1 VIGGFLN
8 ELRRRN
14 VFRIVAGYLAV
25 AWVTFEVVQGVES
38 AAGFPAWADSVAL
51 IILVAAFPV
60 VVFVAWTFEL
70 TPEGIKAT
78 RRLNASE
85 ADALPPPRLADFA
98 IMGAIVLFAGL
109 LAWQP
114 ISNTIRTGAPPL
126 ARNDGEVN
134 IVTPAGGESGSVE
147 SQIATAIPNE
157 LSVAVLPF
165 LPFTDDQSDAYF
177 ADGLTEEIL
186 NSLAALPDLRV
197 TSRTSAFQF
206 RGRDLPSIPEIAAS
220 LGVAHVME
228 GSVRRSGE
236 QVRITVQLIRASD
249 DVHLWSQT
257 YDRTMEDVFEIQE
270 DIAENVAAVLNVVLS
285 EDNRRQMRNSGTRNI
300 DAFIAFQQGK
310 SLWDRAHEEED
321 TNRFLEQADA
331 HFARATEL
339 APDFSE
345 AYLLQSDWYGHLLSD
360 GTLADDAE
368 AREQARARHGE
379 LLQLAYDSASD
390 DTRRAIVAVNEILF
404 SEDWTYARQ
413 TLEQAIT
420 SDICAHDNWTQDFAY
435 LYGNM
440 DQRLAYAERLVECD
454 PLNPMIRLF
463 YGNTLIV
470 RGDYEAALD
479 WAADLTERGMDYE
492 AEVIGFDALL
502 GLGRLGDA
510 EAMLQPHWEWE
521 SLRLAARR
529 GGDTAREVLTPFL
542 SEDAV
547 WFNLILLTWIGDTEA
562 ANAVAAEID
571 ARPYGYLDLMTAIDS
586 CRCGAP
592 FDRNAVPGFSRR
604 LAQANFEWPP
614 RGDLGFPRTPL
625 SPAEG
630 TEN

>member
-1 VIGGFLN
+1 MGRFLL
-8 ELRRRN
+8 ELKRRN
-14 VFRIVAGYLAV
+14 VYRFAAGYLAV
-25 AWVTFEVVQGVES
+25 AWVTFEVVQGVEG
-38 AAGFPAWADSVAL
+38 AAGLPVWADSVAL
-51 IILVAAFPV
+51 ILLVAAFPV
-60 VVFVAWTFEL
+60 VLFVAWTFEL
-70 TPEGIKAT
+70 TPDGIRAT
-78 RRLNASE
+78 RRLDADE
-85 ADALPPPRLADFA
+85 AEALPPPRPIDYVM
-98 IMGAIVLFAGL
+98 MGGIVLFAGL

-114 ISNTIRTGAPPL
+114 VSHTIRTGAPPL
-126 ARNDGEVN
+126 ARNDSEVN
-134 IVTPAGGESGSVE
+134 IVTPAAGT
-147 SQIATAIPNE
+147 ATQASELVPPVPPE

-165 LPFTDDQSDAYF
+165 LPFTDDRDDAYF

-257 YDRTMEDVFEIQE
+257 YDRTMENVFEIQE
-270 DIAENVAAVLNVVLS
+270 DIAENVAAVLDVVLS
-285 EDNRRQMRNSGTRNI
+285 EENRRQMRNSGTRNI
-300 DAFIAFQQGK
+300 DAFIAFQQGQRQ
-310 SLWDRAHEEED
+310 WDRAHEEED

-331 HFARATEL
+331 FFARATEL

-345 AYLLQSDWYGHLLSD
+345 AYLLQSDWFGHLLSE
-360 GTLADDAE
+360 GTLADDEA

-379 LLQLAYDSASD
+379 LLQLAYDTATSD
-390 DTRRAIVAVNEILF
+390 ARRAIASVNDLLF
-404 SEDWTYARQ
+404 ADNWTYASE
-413 TLEQAIT
+413 TLELAVT

-435 LYGNM
+435 LYGNL
-440 DQRLAYAERLVECD
+440 DQRLAYAARLVACD
-454 PLNPMIRLF
+454 PLNPLTRLY
-463 YGNTLIV
+463 YGNTLLV
-470 RGDYEAALD
+470 RGDFNAALE
-479 WAADLTERGMDYE
+479 WAEDLRERGMEYE

-502 GLGRLGDA
+502 GLGLLDEA
-510 EAMLQPHWEWE
+510 EAQLQPHWEWE

-529 GGDTAREVLTPFL
+529 GGDTAREALTPFL
-542 SEDAV
+542 SEDAD
-547 WFNLILLTWIGDTEA
+547 WFNLILLAWMGDTEA

-592 FDRNAVPGFSRR
+592 FDRDAVPDFSRR
-604 LAQANFEWPP
+604 LAQGGFDWPP
-614 RGDLGFPRTPL
+614 EGDLGFPRVPFGRV
-625 SPAEG
+625 EVI
-630 TEN
+630 EN

>member
-1 VIGGFLN
+1 
-8 ELRRRN
+8 
-14 VFRIVAGYLAV
+14 
-25 AWVTFEVVQGVES
+25 
-38 AAGFPAWADSVAL
+38 
-51 IILVAAFPV
+51 
-60 VVFVAWTFEL
+60 
-70 TPEGIKAT
+70 
-78 RRLNASE
+78 
-85 ADALPPPRLADFA
+85 
-98 IMGAIVLFAGL
+98 M
-109 LAWQP
+109 
-114 ISNTIRTGAPPL
+114 
-126 ARNDGEVN
+126 
-134 IVTPAGGESGSVE
+134 
-147 SQIATAIPNE
+147 
-157 LSVAVLPF
+157 
-165 LPFTDDQSDAYF
+165 
-177 ADGLTEEIL
+177 
-186 NSLAALPDLRV
+186 
-197 TSRTSAFQF
+197 
-206 RGRDLPSIPEIAAS
+206 
-220 LGVAHVME
+220 
-228 GSVRRSGE
+228 
-236 QVRITVQLIRASD
+236 
-249 DVHLWSQT
+249 
-257 YDRTMEDVFEIQE
+257 
-270 DIAENVAAVLNVVLS
+270 
-285 EDNRRQMRNSGTRNI
+285 
-300 DAFIAFQQGK
+300 
-310 SLWDRAHEEED
+310 
-321 TNRFLEQADA
+321 
-331 HFARATEL
+331 
-339 APDFSE
+339 
-345 AYLLQSDWYGHLLSD
+345 
-360 GTLADDAE
+360 
-368 AREQARARHGE
+368 
-379 LLQLAYDSASD
+379 
-390 DTRRAIVAVNEILF
+390 NEILF

-592 FDRNAVPGFSRR
+592 FDRNAVPDFSRR

-625 SPAEG
+625 SPAEE